1 MSATGIRTSSV
12 SRVRSEAPQY
22 IETVQWS
29 VARERSQGDGALA
42 FSSTLV
48 VVVMMM
54 MMVVVMVVMA
64 AATIMVMVV
73 MLDYDQ
79 LHLFNRRGSGW

>member
-48 VVVMMM
+48 VVVMM
-54 MMVVVMVVMA
+54 VVVMVVMA